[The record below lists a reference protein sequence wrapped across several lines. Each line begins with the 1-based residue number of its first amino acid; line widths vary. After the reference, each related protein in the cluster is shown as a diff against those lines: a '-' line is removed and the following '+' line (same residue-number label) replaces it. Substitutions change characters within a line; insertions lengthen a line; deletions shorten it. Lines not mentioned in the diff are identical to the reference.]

1 MLNTAF
7 SGNKAE
13 LGGWPSP
20 PTVLPSC
27 SMIPPSW
34 PLNRWIAVNPWW
46 GVRHCPAEQASQI
59 PGVQPKTSM
68 FMPMAFYRSAWRGGR
83 IKQEDLSGAIEE
95 LGSSLPVEQ
104 LFLALEKDESDP
116 SQSAPLMLEQIRGAD
131 GLPAIETVREQVARA
146 CGLFF
151 DQQQSRDFLR
161 DTSHSLFKSWLEQS
175 IHDITLDRRVGVKRA
190 REKLKSIS
198 KNHLQAY
205 EWAHKILSLSGSDIE
220 KLASRL
226 LFELVGWASRC
237 RGVDW
242 RESLEGR
249 ESSIASELL
258 VVFLVWEAIAVDSAN
273 TDQRYQWQRAWG
285 RFRNLDFV
293 TDPGKSVKG
302 YERVWHRAYEYG
314 YKRQLTASLFRR
326 GKGGESGKPT
336 NKPAT
341 VQAVFCIDVRSEL
354 MRRHLEDC
362 SSNIE
367 TIGFAGFFG
376 MPVVHQTLTPNEGE
390 VRLPGLLAPAY
401 RLVDSTGSPA
411 QDLNTCR
418 SADSRETIRQSIRKA
433 KYSSFSSFTLVES
446 TGMAWA
452 WKLLRDSLNQ
462 AKTPDASFEPA
473 NRRLYHCH
481 GGDPVSDSERVSLAE
496 KLLRGMSKTT
506 DFPSLLVFVGHGSHG
521 DNNPHR
527 ASLACGACGGQ
538 NGGLNACVAADLIN
552 DPVIRAGLVDR
563 GIRIP
568 DFTIAVAAEHCTVTD
583 CVTILQRDLIPNA
596 YLDAVIEL
604 EQSLEE
610 AGKRTRRERATAL
623 GLNGLNDEILLN
635 SMVKRTSSWSEIRPE
650 WGLANNA
657 AIIFAK
663 RSRTRGINLQ
673 GRVFLH
679 DYDPVLDADGVILES
694 LMSAPMIVANW
705 INLQYLGSV
714 SAPDTFGAGNK
725 LLHSVVGGNM
735 GVVEGNNPDLR
746 LGLSLQSVH
755 DGQKWRHEPIRL
767 HVVIDAPPERIEAV
781 MRKQADVRQLVEN
794 RWLWLFRWGDGGLES
809 YRDGNWNSN

>member
-7 SGNKAE
+7 SGNTAE
-13 LGGWPSP
+13 FAGWPRP

-27 SMIPPSW
+27 SVVPPSW
-34 PLNRWIAVNPWW
+34 SLNRWIAVNPWW
-46 GVRHCPAEQASQI
+46 GVRHLPAEEASQI
-59 PGVQPKTSM
+59 SGVQPNTSL
-68 FMPMAFYRSAWRGGR
+68 FMPMAFYRDAWRGGR
-83 IKQEDLSGAIEE
+83 IKEEDLSQAIDEVGGY
-95 LGSSLPVEQ
+95 LQFEQ
-104 LFLALEKDESDP
+104 LLLALDKDAGEL
-116 SQSAPLMLEQIRGAD
+116 SQPAPLMLDLIPLAG
-131 GLPAIETVREQVARA
+131 GMPAIETVREQVARA

-151 DQQQSRDFLR
+151 DQRQSQDFLR
-161 DTSHSLFKSWLEQS
+161 DTSHSLFESWLEQS
-175 IHDITLDRRVGVKRA
+175 IHDITLDHRAGVKHA
-190 REKLKSIS
+190 REKLKSLP
-198 KNHLQAY
+198 KDHLQAY
-205 EWAHKILSLSGSDIE
+205 EWACKTLGLSGPDIE

-226 LFELVGWASRC
+226 LFELVGWASWC

-242 RESLEGR
+242 RQSLEGR

-258 VVFLVWEAIAVDSAN
+258 AVLLVWEAIAVESASA
-273 TDQRYQWQRAWG
+273 DQRYTWQRAWG
-285 RFRNLDFV
+285 RFRNLSCV
-293 TDPGKSVKG
+293 ISSGNSSNKAPW
-302 YERVWHRAYEYG
+302 VWHRAYEYG
-314 YKRQLTASLFRR
+314 YKRQLTASLFDSGTG
-326 GKGGESGKPT
+326 GKSAEPNT
-336 NKPAT
+336 KPAA

-354 MRRHLEDC
+354 LRRHLEEC
-362 SSNIE
+362 STNIE

-376 MPVVHQTLTPNEGE
+376 MPVVHQTLTPNESE

-411 QDLNTCR
+411 QDLRARR
-418 SADSRETIRQSIRKA
+418 SADAGETIRQSIRKA

-446 TGMAWA
+446 TGLAWA

-462 AKTPDASFEPA
+462 AKKPEASFNA
-473 NRRLYHCH
+473 TNRRLYHRH
-481 GGDPVSDSERVSLAE
+481 GGDPATDDERVTLAE

-521 DNNPHR
+521 DNNPQR
-527 ASLACGACGGQ
+527 AGLACGACGGQ
-538 NGGLNACVAADLIN
+538 NGGLNASAAADLIN
-552 DPVIRAGLVDR
+552 DPVIRAGLVGR

-583 CVTILQRDLIPNA
+583 RVTILQRDWIPGG
-596 YLDAVIEL
+596 YLDAVMHL
-604 EQSLEE
+604 EQNFAE
-610 AGKRTRRERATAL
+610 AGRRTRRERATAL
-623 GLNGLNDEILLN
+623 GLNGLNDETLLGA
-635 SMVKRTSSWSEIRPE
+635 MVKRTSSWSEIRPE

-679 DYDPVLDADGVILES
+679 DYDPALDNDGTVLEA
-694 LMSAPMIVANW
+694 LMTAPMIVANW

-725 LLHSVVGGNM
+725 LLHSVVGGNL

-755 DGQKWRHEPIRL
+755 DGKKWRHEPIRL
-767 HVVIDAPPERIEAV
+767 HVVIDAPAERIEAILK
-781 MRKQADVRQLVEN
+781 KQTDVRQLVEN
-794 RWLWLFRWGDGGLES
+794 RWLWLFRWGDGGLEH
-809 YRDGNWNSN
+809 YRDGTWNVS